1 MAKCCLLTTEFC
13 RLTVTHLN
21 PTQGANTMPL
31 HDPAHA
37 FVPYPDVP
45 VPRAGSGPLS
55 GLCFGVK
62 DLFDVAGY
70 PTGGGSP
77 TVLAMSGIKTA
88 HAPTV
93 ARLLAAGA
101 AFAGKTVTDELAF
114 SMNGNNAHFGAPIN
128 GAAPDR
134 ISGGSSSGS
143 ASAVSNRLC
152 DFALGTDTGGSVRAP
167 ASHCGLLG
175 LRPTHG
181 RISLAGALD
190 LAPSFDTCG
199 FFARDIRTFARVAD
213 VLLDADPQPLPA
225 VPRLLWPTEVW
236 ALLAPEVA
244 EAALAVAAQ
253 VQAVL
258 GPATPVTVVRDGFD
272 AMYWHFRHLQGRE
285 AWTTDGPLIERH
297 APALGPGVAE
307 RFAWSRQVS
316 DAQVAA
322 GQGFRTA
329 YRAQLDALLGDD
341 GVLLMPTMPDVAP
354 LRSAP
359 DSTLDDY
366 RNRAIRMLCIA
377 SFTGMPQLSLPL
389 LQRGGAPMGL
399 SLLGPRGSD
408 RGLVALAE
416 RLAAA
421 GVGT

>member
-1 MAKCCLLTTEFC
+1 
-13 RLTVTHLN
+13 
-21 PTQGANTMPL
+21 MPL

-37 FVPYPDVP
+37 FVPYPEAE
-45 VPRAGSGPLS
+45 VPRAASGPLS
-55 GLCFGVK
+55 GLNFGVK

-77 TVLAMSGIKTA
+77 IVLAMSGIKTG

-93 ARLLAAGA
+93 ARLLDAGA
-101 AFAGKTVTDELAF
+101 AFAGKTVTDEFAF

-128 GAAPDR
+128 GAASDR

-143 ASAVSNRLC
+143 AAAVSNRMC

-167 ASHCGLLG
+167 ASHCALLG

-181 RISLAGALD
+181 RISLARVLD

-199 FFARDIRTFARVAD
+199 FFARDASTFARVAE
-213 VLLDADPQPLPA
+213 VLLGDDPQPLPA
-225 VPRLLWPTEVW
+225 APRLLWPSEVW

-244 EAALAVAAQ
+244 QEAGAAAER

-258 GPATPVTVVRDGFD
+258 GRSAPVAVVRDSFE
-272 AMYWHFRHLQGRE
+272 AMFWHFRHLQGRE
-285 AWTTDGPLIERH
+285 AWMTDGPLIERY
-297 APALGPGVAE
+297 APPLGPGVAE

-316 DAQVAA
+316 DAKVAEA
-322 GQGFRTA
+322 RAFREA
-329 YRAQLDALLGDD
+329 YDAQITDLLGHD

-354 LRSAP
+354 LRAADEAS
-359 DSTLDDY
+359 LEDY
-366 RNRAIRMLCIA
+366 RNRATRMLCIA
-377 SFTGMPQLSLPL
+377 GLARLPQLSLPL
-389 LQRGGAPMGL
+389 VWRDGVPMGL
-399 SLLGPRGSD
+399 SLVGPRGSD
-408 RGLVALAE
+408 RSLVALAE

-421 GVGT
+421 GVCP